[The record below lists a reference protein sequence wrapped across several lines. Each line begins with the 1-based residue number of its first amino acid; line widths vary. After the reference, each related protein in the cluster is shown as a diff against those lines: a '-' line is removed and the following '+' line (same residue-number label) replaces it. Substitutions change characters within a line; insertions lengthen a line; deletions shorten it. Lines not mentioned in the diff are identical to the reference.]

1 MDQRDDL
8 IAGLSRD
15 LAPVRKAPD
24 VNRLALAWFLLGAI
38 FVVVATRLAG
48 PLRPG
53 VFAQF
58 TAEPRFL
65 LETLLGVAAIA
76 WMSLVAFRGAVPA
89 ALTRRFA
96 IVGAVLMLLWLAQ
109 YVFGL
114 VNPALE
120 PSELGKRGHCSMEV
134 MLYSTPLIL
143 AAMYFIRRL
152 YPLAFART
160 ALSAGLAAGM
170 VPALYM
176 QLACMYESV
185 HILSMHIFPGLVMG
199 LAAAAMALVWRPK
212 NTAA

>member
-65 LETLLGVAAIA
+65 LETLLGVVAIA
-76 WMSLVAFRGAVPA
+76 WMSLVAFRGAGPA

-114 VNPALE
+114 INPALE
-120 PSELGKRGHCSMEV
+120 PAERGTRRHCSLEV
-134 MLYSTPLIL
+134 MLHTTPLIL
-143 AAMYFIRRL
+143 AA
-152 YPLAFART
+152 T
-160 ALSAGLAAGM
+160 
-170 VPALYM
+170 
-176 QLACMYESV
+176 
-185 HILSMHIFPGLVMG
+185 
-199 LAAAAMALVWRPK
+199 
-212 NTAA
+212 